1 MRRREFIAGLGSAGV
16 WPLAAWAQ
24 RAERVRRVGVLWDG
38 PGNNDPQVQ
47 PLVAALRAEVG
58 KLGWVEGRNLRMDY
72 RFDGGDPSRRLTYAE
87 ELVNLG
93 PDVIFAF
100 TGSAARAVQR
110 ATQVIPIVFVGG
122 GEEDNKFAGS
132 LARPA
137 GNITGFANV
146 FTSLGGKWLQL
157 LKQALPR
164 IARVGNIFNVD
175 AEIPGLD
182 INSGLDIQA
191 VIDAAADRL
200 AITIVKMPVRDPVEI
215 DRMINAF
222 AAEPNGGLLLTG
234 ASSLA
239 NFQALCQAALQYRLP
254 LMYGG
259 GGIVAEGLLMSHGP
273 DIVDLIRG
281 AASYVDLVLR
291 GTKPSDLPIQYP
303 TKFQLVVNLKTATAL
318 GLTIPE
324 ALLATADEVIQ

>member
-1 MRRREFIAGLGSAGV
+1 MRRREFIVGLGSAGV

-72 RFDGGDPSRRLTYAE
+72 RFDDGDPSRRLTYAE

-122 GEEDNKFAGS
+122 GDAVDNKFAGS

-137 GNITGFANV
+137 GNITGFANARGARGQKETKKHV
-146 FTSLGGKWLQL
+146 RCHGSFRRKRPW
-157 LKQALPR
+157 LPR
-164 IARVGNIFNVD
+164 GHVGVTEQS
-175 AEIPGLD
+175 AVPA
-182 INSGLDIQA
+182 QA
-191 VIDAAADRL
+191 VNPAWAHREQI
-200 AITIVKMPVRDPVEI
+200 
-215 DRMINAF
+215 
-222 AAEPNGGLLLTG
+222 
-234 ASSLA
+234 
-239 NFQALCQAALQYRLP
+239 CC
-254 LMYGG
+254 
-259 GGIVAEGLLMSHGP
+259 
-273 DIVDLIRG
+273 
-281 AASYVDLVLR
+281 
-291 GTKPSDLPIQYP
+291 
-303 TKFQLVVNLKTATAL
+303 
-318 GLTIPE
+318 
-324 ALLATADEVIQ
+324 